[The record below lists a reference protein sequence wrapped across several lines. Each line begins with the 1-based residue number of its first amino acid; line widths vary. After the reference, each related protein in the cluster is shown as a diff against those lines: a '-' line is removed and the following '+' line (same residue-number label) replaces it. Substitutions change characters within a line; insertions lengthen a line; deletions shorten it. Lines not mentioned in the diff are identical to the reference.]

1 MTDVRQY
8 ATELRVTMLAA
19 DRQDAKATLDE
30 VCSRLFGEE
39 CIVSISAPSS
49 ESIKEVKQ
57 HGA

>member
-8 ATELRVTMLAA
+8 ATELHITMLGT
-19 DRQDAKATLDE
+19 DKQDAKATLDE

-49 ESIKEVKQ
+49 ESIKEVKS
-57 HGA
+57 HGT